1 MCVCAYVFF
10 SSRRRHTTC
19 ALVTGVQTC
28 ALPICLLNGIVSGLV
43 SRSIL
48 NDDLVGPN
56 DFHACVSMPEHAASD
71 VSRDF
76 IDTVERAGDWWPEYV
91 PWTADLAEQIRLEAD
106 AMIRSIADEC
116 GVRDLNRIKPGIAEP
131 TRALLRTGIGRTSE
145 ERRVGKE
152 RVCTRKLRWA
162 PYQ

>member
-48 NDDLVGPN
+48 NNDLVGPN

-76 IDTVERAGDWWPEYV
+76 IDTVERAGDWSPEYV
-91 PWTADLAEQIRLEAD
+91 PWTADLAEQ
-106 AMIRSIADEC
+106 
-116 GVRDLNRIKPGIAEP
+116 
-131 TRALLRTGIGRTSE
+131 GRRSE

-152 RVCTRKLRWA
+152 CVRTGR
-162 PYQ
+162 

>member
-1 MCVCAYVFF
+1 MIRRPPRSTRTYTLFPYTTLVRSLASTFDDYVIP
-10 SSRRRHTTC
+10 S
-19 ALVTGVQTC
+19 G
-28 ALPICLLNGIVSGLV
+28 LLNGIVSGLV

-106 AMIRSIADEC
+106 AMIRSIADEL
-116 GVRDLNRIKPGIAEP
+116 GVRERNPLRPGIE
-131 TRALLRTGIGRTSE
+131 
-145 ERRVGKE
+145 
-152 RVCTRKLRWA
+152 
-162 PYQ
+162 